1 MHFFFFPISN
11 SVPWICKCICMV
23 GFSGLCFKLMGVFD
37 LGLVEEGVSLL
48 GDKTMVLAVLINS

>member
-1 MHFFFFPISN
+1 
-11 SVPWICKCICMV
+11 
-23 GFSGLCFKLMGVFD
+23 MGVFD